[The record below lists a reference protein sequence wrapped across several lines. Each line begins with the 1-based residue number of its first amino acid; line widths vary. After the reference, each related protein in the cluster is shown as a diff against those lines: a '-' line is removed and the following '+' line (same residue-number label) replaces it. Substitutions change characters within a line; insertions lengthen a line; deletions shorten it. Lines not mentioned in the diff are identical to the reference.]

1 MTVVMRRSLLA
12 ASVLALLISA
22 TSASN
27 ADAARSLTEYRYF
40 RALSVDLAGRL
51 PSRAELAAFE
61 KADFDLEKW
70 IDTQLISKGYADRVR
85 RTYMDLLRL
94 DVGQTFAF
102 RPTATMLR
110 RHTILGPD
118 GKKLYV
124 YYRNGQRRAREA
136 TDGQFCFTKSE
147 IGTNFFG
154 NGGTDGPLK
163 NVDATVLAA
172 NTVAVKPWW
181 LYRDY
186 KSATPKEKYGTT
198 FTPADA
204 SWALAPELL
213 KDGDGLTDT
222 TEVRICKEE
231 ASVAETGTVY
241 WTGRKAVVAGT
252 LPPYERVAQLPLD
265 DAYAN
270 ANKGKTVACDHATAI
285 THTVECGCGVGLE
298 RCMPSAGDGTENVAF
313 TLPAGTMLGIER
325 PTSVEKTTQ
334 SSWNRQWWAQ
344 EAVRYLEWIAREDR
358 DFRELLT
365 GKGTLVNGPLA
376 HFYKHQ
382 ASATCCGNGW
392 NFGYSKPQGLF
403 DVAKVPAMLPHDS
416 STWKLVPD
424 RGPSAAGILTMP
436 VFLSK
441 YGTRRGRAH
450 VLYNVFQCRQFI
462 AEDVKLEPSTI
473 NDLTKRPGCATCHST
488 LEPMS
493 AYFARVLESDWTY
506 LPSAFFPTDNA
517 TCKNADPKKMSGN
530 CRSFYD
536 PSFTDGAHSFLRG
549 AYASAANADAGP
561 PGLAKSM
568 TESPEFGKCVVN
580 NVASSFLGR
589 ALNTDDAAMVSRLES
604 AFVDGGYKMR
614 TLIRTLIHEA
624 AYRSANNL
632 KSDAWR
638 DAEGK

>member
-1 MTVVMRRSLLA
+1 MTKVMRRSLLA
-12 ASVLALLISA
+12 VPVLLLVA
-22 TSASN
+22 TAAPD

-51 PSRAELAAFE
+51 PSRTELAAFE
-61 KADFDLEKW
+61 KDDFDLEAW
-70 IDTQLISKGYADRVR
+70 IDKQLASKGYADRVR

-94 DVGQTFAF
+94 DVGTTFAF
-102 RPTATMLR
+102 RPNVTMLR

-124 YYRNGQRRAREA
+124 YYRNGQRRSRDA
-136 TDGQFCFTKSE
+136 TDGTFCFTKAE
-147 IGTNFFG
+147 IGVNYFG
-154 NGGTDGPLK
+154 NGSIDGTLK
-163 NVDATVLAA
+163 PVDAAVLSA
-172 NTVAVKPWW
+172 NTVVVKPWW

-186 KSATPKEKYGTT
+186 KSSTPKDKYGAT
-198 FTPADA
+198 FTPADS
-204 SWALAPELL
+204 SWALAPEML
-213 KDGDGLTDT
+213 KDADGVTDT

-231 ASVAETGTVY
+231 ASTAESAPVY
-241 WTGRKAVVAGT
+241 WTGRKAVAAGT
-252 LPPYERVAQLPLD
+252 PPPYERLTQLPLD

-270 ANKGKTVACDHATAI
+270 ANKGKTVSCDHTTAI
-285 THTVECGCGVGLE
+285 SHTTECGCGVGLE
-298 RCMPSAGDGTENVAF
+298 RCMPAAGDGVENVAF
-313 TLPAGTMLGIER
+313 TLPAGTMLGIDR

-334 SSWNRQWWAQ
+334 GSWNRQWWAQ

-358 DFRELLT
+358 DFREVLT
-365 GKGTLVNGPLA
+365 GKSTLVNGPLA

-382 ASATCCGNGW
+382 ANATCCGNGW
-392 NFGYSKPQGLF
+392 SFGYTTPQPLF
-403 DVAKVPAMLPHDS
+403 DTAKLPAMLPHDTA
-416 STWKLVPD
+416 TWKVVAD
-424 RGPSAAGILTMP
+424 RGPNAAGILTMP

-450 VLYNVFQCRQFI
+450 VLYNVFQCRQFL
-462 AEDVKLEPSTI
+462 AEDVKLEPSTEP
-473 NDLTKRPGCATCHST
+473 DLSKRPGCATCHAT

-493 AYFARVLESDWTY
+493 AYFSRVLESDWTY
-506 LPSAFFPTDNA
+506 LPSSFFPADNA

-536 PSFTDGAHSFLRG
+536 PAFTSASHSFLRG
-549 AYASAANADAGP
+549 AYASTANADAGP
-561 PGLAKSM
+561 PGLAKAM

-580 NVASSFLGR
+580 NVAGSFLGR
-589 ALNTDDAAMVSRLES
+589 PLNVDDAAMVSRLES

-614 TLIRTLIHEA
+614 ALVRALVHEG

-638 DAEGK
+638 DAEGM